1 MEKLRTEHKELKTT
15 YTYESRFQRRETISN
30 AKGKTIT
37 QEFDSNGNLEKRI
50 YPETKVIK
58 LEEGAEKVH
67 QLAEEWRYNESGQ
80 VVRAYDPAGNV
91 TKRFYYPEENPAGA
105 EDRKNISD
113 NQNEKGGFLAR
124 VERTASLDQL
134 PEEFQQNFGGEQ
146 TLSFDLKYDER
157 RNVTHRWDGRDD
169 LTRFEYD
176 SLDRLEHVTRR
187 DGSVVSVEYDENGN
201 PDKKTQRFDRYEFDE
216 NDEELK
222 KTTAEVTTK
231 IDYTSLDNVER
242 RTFISGD
249 KTISTLFERD
259 EMENIYCKTLPE
271 NNQIKYRFDE
281 RNLLVENTW
290 APETEDETSFQYTWS
305 RDGLRTSRT
314 NGKGETIRYHYDN
327 QRRYRGFT
335 NEGGTTKA
343 QQYDPVGKI

>member
-1 MEKLRTEHKELKTT
+1 M
-15 YTYESRFQRRETISN
+15 
-30 AKGKTIT
+30 
-37 QEFDSNGNLEKRI
+37 
-50 YPETKVIK
+50 
-58 LEEGAEKVH
+58 
-67 QLAEEWRYNESGQ
+67 
-80 VVRAYDPAGNV
+80 
-91 TKRFYYPEENPAGA
+91 
-105 EDRKNISD
+105 
-113 NQNEKGGFLAR
+113 
-124 VERTASLDQL
+124 
-134 PEEFQQNFGGEQ
+134 
-146 TLSFDLKYDER
+146 
-157 RNVTHRWDGRDD
+157 
-169 LTRFEYD
+169 TRFEYD
-176 SLDRLEHVTRR
+176 SLDSLGHVTRR

-327 QRRYRGFT
+327 SDGIEASQTKEERRRLNSMIQSGISHGSKFMNPKRSIPPLNFPMY
-335 NEGGTTKA
+335 
-343 QQYDPVGKI
+343 